1 MCMRK
6 LAMATALSVAGLGAM
21 VSTPASAGV
30 AVGVTIAA
38 PLYAPP
44 APRVERVGVRPGYVW
59 IPGYWRWG
67 GARYVWVG
75 GYWTYP
81 RRGYRWIEPR
91 WVGCGPHWCY
101 HRGYWGR

>member
-1 MCMRK
+1 MLMRK
-6 LAMATALSVAGLGAM
+6 LALAAALGVVGFGAAYAP
-21 VSTPASAGV
+21 SASAGA
-30 AVGVTIAA
+30 AVGVSVRL
-38 PLYAPP
+38 PVHAPP
-44 APRVERVGVRPGYVW
+44 PPIVERVGVRPGYVW

-75 GYWTYP
+75 GYWTHP

-91 WVGCGPHWCY
+91 WVGCGPHWCM